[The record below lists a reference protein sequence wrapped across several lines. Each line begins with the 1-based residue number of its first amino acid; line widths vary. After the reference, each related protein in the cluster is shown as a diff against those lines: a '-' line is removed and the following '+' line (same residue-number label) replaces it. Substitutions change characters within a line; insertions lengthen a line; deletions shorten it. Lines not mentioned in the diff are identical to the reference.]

1 MNSGLYGVILFY
13 ALVFVF
19 LGMIA
24 VKIVRT
30 KQLPT
35 SHYTPFDN
43 ITGHTTVEFHEEKE
57 EQEDEDDKGD
67 DKDKLR
73 YKLK

>member
-1 MNSGLYGVILFY
+1 LLD
-13 ALVFVF
+13 
-19 LGMIA
+19 
-24 VKIVRT
+24 KT
-30 KQLPT
+30 LPT